1 MEIEHK
7 TYTPSIIELYYF
19 RIATEDVNG
28 KINVFS
34 IDFENKT
41 WKIDLK
47 HKGHTQCITSLCELD
62 TN

>member
-34 IDFENKT
+34 IYTLVDFRH
-41 WKIDLK
+41 DQALM
-47 HKGHTQCITSLCELD
+47 TSIYQSGCRTSIVEKL
-62 TN
+62 